1 MSKLAMTRIAAGLDR
16 PRTTVARLFNVVTP
30 VHEPRSLLGRVAA
43 GYAAGEERPSGA
55 GEVRDFI
62 RVDQVAGI
70 VVALSAS
77 ADVPAVVN
85 VCTGAALTAPPS
97 SSGVHDPRRS
107 GRGPWAI
114 RRSCAAS
121 WATSDQ
127 RPSRSR

>member
-85 VCTGAALTAPPS
+85 VCTGAALTAAEFLGRPRPATL
-97 SSGVHDPRRS
+97 GAWAVGDPTLLRS
-107 GRGPWAI
+107 LVGDI
-114 RRSCAAS
+114 
-121 WATSDQ
+121 
-127 RPSRSR
+127 